1 MLDASDVKK
10 TFMDEA
16 AQSFKLA
23 TEASQEPE
31 PRRRKGQTNPHL
43 VNTPQRECRGRQARD
58 HQPLRADQRGGFSC
72 CSVQTDFCLGRP
84 SLVSLPYV

>member
-43 VNTPQRECRGRQARD
+43 VNTPSESAEVAKLVTINPCALTSAEGSPAARSK
-58 HQPLRADQRGGFSC
+58 LTSLWGG
-72 CSVQTDFCLGRP
+72 LA
-84 SLVSLPYV
+84 